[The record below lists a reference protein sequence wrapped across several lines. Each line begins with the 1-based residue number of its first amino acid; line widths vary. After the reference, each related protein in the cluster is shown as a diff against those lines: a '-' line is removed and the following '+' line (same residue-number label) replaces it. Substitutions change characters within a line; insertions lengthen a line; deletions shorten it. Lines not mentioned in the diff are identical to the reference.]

1 MIDGA
6 FALAFLS
13 GVVAAVNPCGF
24 AMLPAYLSYF
34 LGLENQAPA
43 DEPARAGVARALVV
57 SASVS
62 AGFLAVFTVLGFV
75 DSGAG
80 VLAADFAEHAVRAG
94 SVVVLTPGVV
104 HR

>member
-13 GVVAAVNPCGF
+13 GVVATVNPCGF

-34 LGLENQAPA
+34 LGIESHAA
-43 DEPARAGVARALVV
+43 VDEPTQASLRRALLV

-62 AGFLAVFTVLGFV
+62 AGFLAVFTVLGV
-75 DSGAG
+75 
-80 VLAADFAEHAVRAG
+80 VIRAG
-94 SVVVLTPGVV
+94 GDTVSG
-104 HR
+104 